1 MPVSSEIS
9 KRVNSNQFYRQQ
21 IPVNQVIYYPTTN
34 SKPHLHTV
42 RSVGHINT
50 SKSYL
55 HNNSQERVNSI
66 TRKASIPYNP
76 ANIYTSH
83 KQAFHPLGTK
93 IGSTSSLIAS
103 NHPKSV
109 TYVRQ
114 PNYYS
119 VQKSSNRGEGV
130 RLDIQDL
137 KIKNQRNYSM

>member
-1 MPVSSEIS
+1 MQPSSQIA
-9 KRVNSNQFYRQQ
+9 RRINSNQIYRQE
-21 IPVNQVIYYPTTN
+21 IPVNQVIYYPTD

-50 SKSYL
+50 SKSSL
-55 HNNSQERVNSI
+55 HNHSQEKIGSI
-66 TRKASIPYNP
+66 TRKSSIPYNP

-93 IGSTSSLIAS
+93 VASTSSLISS

-119 VQKSSNRGEGV
+119 VQKSSGRGEGV
-130 RLDIQDL
+130 RLNIQDL
-137 KIKNQRNYSM
+137 KIKNQRNYSL

>member
-1 MPVSSEIS
+1 M
-9 KRVNSNQFYRQQ
+9 
-21 IPVNQVIYYPTTN
+21 
-34 SKPHLHTV
+34 

-50 SKSYL
+50 SKSFL
-55 HNNSQERVNSI
+55 HNHSQERGNPI
-66 TRKASIPYNP
+66 TRKSSIPYNP

-83 KQAFHPLGTK
+83 RQVFHPLGAK
-93 IGSTSSLIAS
+93 VASTSSLISS

-119 VQKSSNRGEGV
+119 VQKSSSRGDGV